1 MEEGDIMDQEKEIIT
16 FEEMYKNHK
25 KREQPVYH
33 ENKRGYIYALLYYG
47 LIMYVVASVFV
58 IIMLQIPIFRM
69 VAQTEDERVIEAIAQ
84 DEGGLAVIPYDTWD
98 QYRDAYKNK
107 VSVIGQYQ
115 DYIVLVHPEN
125 TDVEELLFS
134 PYETTEIMVFDESK
148 LESVLDSSNN
158 IDDWSEGNPIHLYHG
173 KNMDASTTYLRETR
187 LFTGP
192 TYTLTDDASS
202 ILNFFIYFLMIPGI
216 YFFMKSDLKIDFE
229 HTKSEKKEMLIPI
242 LIGYAYVW
250 VGNLVSGLLSTYFSG
265 LFNLE
270 VSESANQQAII
281 SAVTS
286 QTGILMIISAVFIG
300 PVIEELIFRKALFGL
315 IKKDSI
321 AIIVST
327 LVFGFIHVVTE
338 KSFAEAI
345 VNGVAYFVM
354 GFVFSYIYIKAK
366 RNIMIPIIVHI
377 INNAVSILLIFI
389 IL

>member
-1 MEEGDIMDQEKEIIT
+1 MDQEKEIIT

-173 KNMDASTTYLRETR
+173 KNMDAPTTYLRETR